1 MTPVLS
7 AREVRKAYRGQTVLD
22 GLDVDLAPGQC
33 VALIGGSGSGKSTLL
48 RCLSL
53 LETVDDGVILFEGED
68 ICDPRVAADAVRARM
83 GVVFQSYNLFPH
95 LTVLDNLTLA
105 PIRVHGKRKSE
116 AREQALA
123 MLDRVGLA
131 DKARAKPGELSGGQQ
146 QRVAI
151 ARALVTSPRLL
162 LLDEVTAALDPE
174 LTGEVLDLLRQ
185 VRADGATML
194 LATHELGFA
203 REVADEICF
212 LYEGKVAERGSPA
225 DMLDRP
231 QSERLAAFLAR
242 SRRL

>member
-1 MTPVLS
+1 
-7 AREVRKAYRGQTVLD
+7 
-22 GLDVDLAPGQC
+22 
-33 VALIGGSGSGKSTLL
+33 
-48 RCLSL
+48 
-53 LETVDDGVILFEGED
+53 
-68 ICDPRVAADAVRARM
+68 
-83 GVVFQSYNLFPH
+83 
-95 LTVLDNLTLA
+95 
-105 PIRVHGKRKSE
+105 
-116 AREQALA
+116 

-203 REVADEICF
+203 RDVADEICF
-212 LYEGKVAERGSPA
+212 LHDGKVAERGSPT
-225 DMLDRP
+225 DVLDRP
-231 QSERLAAFLAR
+231 EHERLAAFLAR
-242 SRRL
+242 SRPL